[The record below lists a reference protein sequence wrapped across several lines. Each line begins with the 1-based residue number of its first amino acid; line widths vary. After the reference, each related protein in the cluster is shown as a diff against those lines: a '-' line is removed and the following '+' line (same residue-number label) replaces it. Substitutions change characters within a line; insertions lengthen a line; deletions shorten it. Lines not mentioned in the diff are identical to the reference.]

1 MALITRQPTTVEWS
15 PYLQLCVNVLTDH
28 EDAARSDGL
37 LCEFV
42 KGERLCEDAGRNLG
56 LIDPKSTASI
66 SDPSTQY
73 LMDILGEDL
82 KRWLSVSMEKF
93 SNCKWT

>member
-1 MALITRQPTTVEWS
+1 MALITRQPTTIKWT

-28 EDAARSDGL
+28 EDAAGSDGL

-42 KGERLCEDAGRNLG
+42 KGERLCEDVGHNLG

-82 KRWLSVSMEKF
+82 KRWLSVSMDKF